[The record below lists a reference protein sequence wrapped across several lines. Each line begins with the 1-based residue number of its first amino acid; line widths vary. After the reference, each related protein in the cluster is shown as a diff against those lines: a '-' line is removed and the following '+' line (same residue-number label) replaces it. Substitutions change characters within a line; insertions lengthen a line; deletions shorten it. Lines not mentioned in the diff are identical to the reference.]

1 MDFRL
6 FNVGIFSFVLT
17 FILPT
22 QIYAEEEI
30 TQHQT
35 LAGEFVKIPGGELN
49 IYGKSV
55 TIESFEMGKYEVT
68 QAQWQEVM
76 GNNPSF
82 FKNCDRCP
90 VENVTWSEVHS
101 FIQKINAKMEA
112 NYRLPTIM
120 EWEHA
125 CINGGDGEQCKGT
138 NLNAYSSGYMGGR
151 NKMNPVGQKPPNKFG
166 LYNISDNAWEWTCS
180 KYSERYNGNDL
191 VCEEANKKTIR
202 AIRGGKKVSLNR
214 QVLNGVSNIIM
225 SVSFRNL
232 NTGFRLVVIK

>member
-68 QAQWQEVM
+68 QAQWEAVM
-76 GNNPSF
+76 EYNPISSSSFPLHGIGNNYPAYHVNWYDCLSF
-82 FKNCDRCP
+82 CNQLSEIDGRIP
-90 VENVTWSEVHS
+90 GWVE
-101 FIQKINAKMEA
+101 I
-112 NYRLPTIM
+112 
-120 EWEHA
+120 
-125 CINGGDGEQCKGT
+125 
-138 NLNAYSSGYMGGR
+138 SSGVNQGDRVVRDGVVR
-151 NKMNPVGQKPPNKFG
+151 
-166 LYNISDNAWEWTCS
+166 L
-180 KYSERYNGNDL
+180 
-191 VCEEANKKTIR
+191 
-202 AIRGGKKVSLNR
+202 RGDSATVSLAED
-214 QVLNGVSNIIM
+214 
-225 SVSFRNL
+225 
-232 NTGFRLVVIK
+232 